1 MELTSSNP
9 NMLKII
15 QLRLKELGA
24 FQAKAGWIEKK
35 NYPDGTSVAMIAAQN
50 EFGNAAKNIPPRPTV
65 RPAVADNQ
73 KNWEAIAA
81 QGANRVLAGKATA
94 YDVMDAIAQAAESA
108 ITKNYATISSPAL
121 NPATL
126 AARRRR
132 GNSSEKL
139 LNDTG
144 LAFASITSVVEN
156 ATS

>member
-1 MELTSSNP
+1 MELTSNNP
-9 NMLKII
+9 NALKTI

-24 FQAKAGWIEKK
+24 YQAKAGWIEKK
-35 NYPDGTSVAMIAAQN
+35 NYPNGTSVAMIAAQN
-50 EFGNAAKNIPPRPTV
+50 EFGNAKKNIPPRPTV

-94 YDVMDAIAQAAESA
+94 HDVMGLIAESA
-108 ITKNYATISSPAL
+108 ENAIKKNYETISSPAL
-121 NPATL
+121 KPATI

-139 LNDTG
+139 LNDSG